1 MVDDELFEETDMA
14 SRAWAA
20 IAAVG
25 LALSLTAGSVSS
37 QEKRAYKIGS
47 VFSVTGPGAL
57 LGERMKTTVEM
68 MIEQVN
74 KNGGING
81 HPVKLIVYDAAS
93 DVTKAVAATNRLITQ
108 DEVDIISGA
117 GNMSGLSLAM
127 KPVAARFGVP
137 MISNAGARSIVEP
150 VDASKWAF
158 KSHLTDKEIIGRAI
172 DYWKAKG
179 ITRVAMLSD
188 TTSFGTSARD
198 ELKLQAP
205 GAGITVVAWEEFE
218 MTATD
223 LVPQLTRIR
232 AANPEI
238 ILCWT
243 VAPSGI
249 VFMKN
254 ARQLGLKQTLMH
266 GFGYVVPKYMEMAG
280 EAAEGTVLVS
290 LRFPVGEQLPD
301 ADPTKNVILG
311 YIKDHKAKY
320 GSEPDVYG
328 AEAYDGMLM
337 ALKALEAAK
346 SFDKEKIRAALEG
359 LNFIGTNGIYKFSPQ
374 RHYGLTKED
383 AVVMEWRK
391 GGWKLLMGADTK

>member
-1 MVDDELFEETDMA
+1 MISNRRWMV
-14 SRAWAA
+14 
-20 IAAVG
+20 AAVLG
-25 LALSLTAGSVSS
+25 VALLAGGRDAYS

-47 VFSVTGPGAL
+47 VFSVTGAGAL
-57 LGERMKTTVEM
+57 LGERMKMTVEM
-68 MIEQVN
+68 MVDQIN
-74 KNGGING
+74 RSGGING

-127 KPVAARFGVP
+127 KPVAMRHGVP
-137 MISNAGARSIVEP
+137 MISNAGARPIVEP
-150 VDASKWAF
+150 IDKSSWAF
-158 KSHLTDKEIIGRAI
+158 KSHLTDKEIVGRAI
-172 DYWKAKG
+172 DWWKSKG

-188 TTSFGTSARD
+188 TSGFGTSARD

-205 GAGITVVAWEEFE
+205 GAGINVVAWEEFD
-218 MTATD
+218 AAAND

-232 AANPEI
+232 AANPEV

-243 VAPSGI
+243 VAPSGV

-254 ARQLGLKQTLMH
+254 ARQLGMKQILMH

-280 EAAEGTVLVS
+280 DAAEGTVLVS
-290 LRFPVGEQLPD
+290 LRFPVGRQLPD
-301 ADPTKNVILG
+301 SDPAKKVILD
-311 YIKDHKAKY
+311 YPREFKAKY
-320 GSEPDVYG
+320 AQEPDVYG

-337 ALKALEAAK
+337 AFKALEAAK
-346 SFDKEKIRAALEG
+346 GFDKEKIREALER
-359 LNFIGTNGIYKFSPQ
+359 LNFVGTNGIYRFSPQ

-383 AVVMEWRK
+383 AVVMEWRN
-391 GGWKLLMGADTK
+391 GDWKLLMGAETK